1 VRVALSLAAVLALLA
16 RGAPARAEGPDPA
29 PALVAGAAVLL
40 VGFTMGA
47 TLVATA
53 EGRNAPEN
61 TGWLVMESGMT
72 LAPLTAHALTGA
84 WARGLAF
91 TALPAATEGGTLALF
106 ESDPGTIIHGSLPEQ
121 RVMWALFG
129 VGLASSLVG
138 VADVAWSRPRVGPIA
153 VAPALGRDR
162 VGLQLE
168 GTL

>member
-1 VRVALSLAAVLALLA
+1 VRALLLLAAVVTLLA
-16 RGAPARAEGPDPA
+16 RAAPARAEGPDPA
-29 PALVAGAAVLL
+29 PALVAGAALLL
-40 VGFTMGA
+40 VGFTVGA

-61 TGWLVMESGMT
+61 TGWMVMESGMT

-91 TALPAATEGGTLALF
+91 TAVPVATEGGTLALF

-129 VGLASSLVG
+129 VGLVSSLVG
-138 VADVAWSRPRVGPIA
+138 VADVAWSGPHVGPIA

-162 VGLQLE
+162 AGLQLE
-168 GTL
+168 GNL

>member
-1 VRVALSLAAVLALLA
+1 MRVFLLAATVLALLA
-16 RGAPARAEGPDPA
+16 RAAPVRADGPDPG

-72 LAPLTAHALTGA
+72 LAPLTAHALTGT

-91 TALPAATEGGTLALF
+91 TALPAASEGGTIALF

-129 VGLASSLVG
+129 AGLVSSLVG
-138 VADVAWSRPRVGPIA
+138 VADVAWCRPRVGPIA